1 MVTPGSVTEAIVM
14 ASKQTRRSIS
24 VRGTTYS
31 LLRDFCSQ
39 HERSMSDVVEELLSR
54 ILEDGEKRAA
64 APRKT
69 VAPLVARAPSPVKP
83 VAKEPDRAAV
93 RVVPLPRP
101 VAVPEL
107 KPEPKPEP
115 KPVVAAVAKA
125 APVAKAAT
133 VKVAPPAN
141 QPTRPVPVS
150 NAGRPAPTR
159 VETVKDAPKSG
170 NDYRAIRF

>member
-54 ILEDGEKRAA
+54 ILEDGQKPAA
-64 APRKT
+64 ARSKT
-69 VAPLVARAPSPVKP
+69 VAPLVARAPAPVKAVAP
-83 VAKEPDRAAV
+83 AKPIAKEQDRAAV

-101 VAVPEL
+101 EPVAAPA
-107 KPEPKPEP
+107 P
-115 KPVVAAVAKA
+115 KPVAVASVPKA
-125 APVAKAAT
+125 AP
-133 VKVAPPAN
+133 VKVAPPVN

-159 VETVKDAPKSG
+159 VETVKEAPKSG

>member
-1 MVTPGSVTEAIVM
+1 M

-54 ILEDGEKRAA
+54 ILEDGQKPAA
-64 APRKT
+64 ARLKT
-69 VAPLVARAPSPVKP
+69 IAPLVARAPAAARLVPR
-83 VAKEPDRAAV
+83 EQDRAAV

-101 VAVPEL
+101 
-107 KPEPKPEP
+107 EP
-115 KPVVAAVAKA
+115 VAAPTPVAAERPVAA
-125 APVAKAAT
+125 APVAAASRPAP
-133 VKVAPPAN
+133 VKVAAPVN